1 MNARL
6 TPRNEIVIFHAGT
19 PLALRPLATP
29 SPDIVARVNERL
41 RGAGVNGQDAGAWMV
56 RRRLAEAALR
66 EVLDV

>member
-1 MNARL
+1 MTARL
-6 TPRNEIVIFHAGT
+6 TPRNKIVAIHAGT

-41 RGAGVNGQDAGAWMV
+41 RGAGVKGDGPDAWCV

-66 EVLDV
+66 EVLG

>member
-19 PLALRPLATP
+19 PLALRPLAKPT
-29 SPDIVARVNERL
+29 PDIVTRVNERL
-41 RGAGVNGQDAGAWMV
+41 RGVGVKGDGADAWCV

-66 EVLDV
+66 EVFG